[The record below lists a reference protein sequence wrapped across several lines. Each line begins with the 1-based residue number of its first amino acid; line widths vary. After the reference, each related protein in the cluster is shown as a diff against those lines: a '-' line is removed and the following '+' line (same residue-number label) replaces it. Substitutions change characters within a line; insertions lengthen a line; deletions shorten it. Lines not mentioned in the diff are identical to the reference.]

1 MRVRALYVIFL
12 SRIQNHPPSM
22 KSPRHLSWVWM
33 VFLLGAC
40 CLFVWNTK
48 ARINRL
54 AYLSTIGVVDE
65 DHTANV
71 TGSDAGNTELTRG
84 NSLPI
89 PDQLDASYHW
99 LAQTERM
106 LNRGEARVRHID
118 YENAPFG
125 RTVLAPSP
133 YRWWLGFLAWVEHL
147 VKGAPPSA
155 LVEKAALWADPI
167 LLVVFL
173 VGWVILVAKYFGS
186 LSASLASFGLV
197 SLYPFITGFLPGAPD
212 DRGLAQALAMA
223 SVLLL
228 STAAVAAPGNE
239 KARRLWFILGGI
251 AGGLGLWVKVPVQL
265 PVLVGIVGGGLLVSF
280 LTPRGPSPN
289 TAPIPLLPWRAWA
302 CAGAATT
309 CVASLIE
316 YSPSELGTCELS
328 FVHPLHGLAWLG
340 AGELLAQASAWRQNR
355 TFSRSPKNLILVS
368 LSIATVAAVPAAL
381 LKRHGADVFILDGMG
396 SHLTRFHDGIVSRN
410 LATWM
415 AIQGPSVWLFLTLA
429 PLGLLLPAAWVLT
442 NRQTARSTRAAV
454 AIALGPVLVALAF
467 ACTKLNWWQTLDAL
481 LLVVLAGVV
490 PGISSKEMAAKARLG
505 WIGIILASL
514 VPGVIFVSGWD
525 RPGKG
530 GALDRT
536 EVQGLILR
544 DLAGWISQHSEPGT
558 VNVLAPPSAS
568 TALCYYGAFRGI
580 GSLSEENKDG
590 IVAAVRIMSCRNV
603 REAGEIV
610 SRRKITH
617 IVLLSWDT
625 FFDDS
630 TRAAAGQIEG
640 TFRDQLKF
648 TTLPH
653 WLRPLAYPWPSI
665 PGFEDQSVTVFEV
678 VEEQDEAT
686 ALGNIAL
693 YFLEMG
699 DLDQARSAAAGLTR
713 FSIDFGAWVARAQV
727 AAAVG
732 DHAELAR
739 DLKVLQSRLGAR
751 VQPLIS
757 WNRRVD
763 LAVVLA
769 RARVDAPAKKQ
780 LELCIADIDEAKIR
794 SLSPGSVYRLLV
806 LCRGLGVTMPP
817 AQRALAL
824 SLVPPVLRARLK

>member
-1 MRVRALYVIFL
+1 
-12 SRIQNHPPSM
+12 M
-22 KSPRHLSWVWM
+22 KSPRQLSWVWI
-33 VFLLGAC
+33 VCLLGAC
-40 CLFVWNTK
+40 SLFVWNTK

-54 AYLSTIGVVDE
+54 GYLSTIGVADGNRA
-65 DHTANV
+65 ANV
-71 TGSDAGNTELTRG
+71 TGSDVGSTELTHG
-84 NSLPI
+84 NSLIVPE
-89 PDQLDASYHW
+89 QLDASYHW
-99 LAQTERM
+99 LAQTQRM

-125 RTVLAPSP
+125 RTVLTPSP
-133 YRWWLGFLAWVEHL
+133 YRWWLGFLAWSEH
-147 VKGAPPSA
+147 VVTGAPPST

-167 LLVVFL
+167 LWGIIM
-173 VGWVILVAKYFGS
+173 VGLVILAAKYFGS
-186 LSASLASFGLV
+186 LSASLVSVGLV

-212 DRGLAQALAMA
+212 DRGLAEAIAMA

-228 STAAVAAPGNE
+228 STGAIVPPENE
-239 KARRLWFILGGI
+239 KARQRWFILGGI

-265 PVLVGIVGGGLLVSF
+265 PVLWGIVGGGLLVSF
-280 LTPRGPSPN
+280 LTPRGHSPK
-289 TAPIPLLPWRAWA
+289 TAPTPLLPWRAWA

-316 YSPSELGTCELS
+316 YSPSELGTWELS

-381 LKRHGADVFILDGMG
+381 LKRHGADVFVIDGMG
-396 SHLTRFHDGIVSRN
+396 SHLTRLHDGIVSRN

-415 AIQGPSVWLFLTLA
+415 VIQGPSVWLFLTLA
-429 PLGLLLPAAWVLT
+429 PLGLLLPAVWVLT

-454 AIALGPVLVALAF
+454 AIPLGPVLAALAF
-467 ACTKLNWWQTLDAL
+467 ACTKLNWWQTFDAL
-481 LLVVLAGVV
+481 LLVALGAVV
-490 PGISSKEMAAKARLG
+490 TGISSKEMAAKARLG
-505 WIGIILASL
+505 WMSIILASL
-514 VPGVIFVSGWD
+514 VPGLIYVLGWD
-525 RPGKG
+525 RPDKG
-530 GALDRT
+530 SALNRT
-536 EVQGLILR
+536 ELQGVILR
-544 DLAGWISQHSEPGT
+544 DLADWISQHSEPGT
-558 VNVLAPPSAS
+558 VNVLSPPSVS
-568 TALCYYGAFRGI
+568 TALCYYGASRGI

-590 IVAAVRIMSCRNV
+590 MVAAVRIMSGRNI
-603 REAGEIV
+603 REVGEIV
-610 SRRKITH
+610 NRRKITH

-648 TTLPH
+648 TTLPR
-653 WLRPLAYPWPSI
+653 WLRPLAYPLPSI
-665 PGFEDQSVTVFEV
+665 PGFEDKSVTVFEV

-686 ALGNIAL
+686 ALGNVAL
-693 YFLEMG
+693 YFVEMG
-699 DLDQARSAAAGLTR
+699 DLDQARSAAASLTR

-739 DLKVLQSRLGAR
+739 DLQVLQSRLGAK

-769 RARVDAPAKKQ
+769 RAKVEVPAKKQ

-806 LCRGLGVTMPP
+806 LCHGLGVTMPP
-817 AQRALAL
+817 TQRSLAL